1 MRSEGLADHELVVT
15 RQALSRLDDLVYVLA
30 CAVEDVDNDLA
41 GEHDRTDV
49 DRALA
54 WLLEAARPLAE
65 LSRSDRLLVS

>member
-1 MRSEGLADHELVVT
+1 LADHELVVT

-30 CAVEDVDNDLA
+30 CAVEDVDGDLA
-41 GEHDRTDV
+41 ADHDAGDV